1 MVRLRGFGI
10 FVFAG
15 FMMLA
20 GQVAYAEKYAFLDV
34 AKTFDEYQ
42 KTKDNDAKLQ
52 EVGKEKEDARN
63 KIVEEIRRMKDELE
77 LLNDAAKTEKQESI
91 NTKVRELQ
99 EFDTAARRELGEKRR
114 VVVQEIFSDM
124 DVVVQEY
131 GKKNGYDFI
140 INDKALLYK
149 TEKFDI
155 SADILKELNKR
166 YKP

>member
-1 MVRLRGFGI
+1 MVRLRSFGI
-10 FVFAG
+10 LVFVG
-15 FMMLA
+15 FMTLA
-20 GQVAYAEKYAFLDV
+20 GQTAYAEKYAFLDV
-34 AKTFDEYQ
+34 AKVFDEYQ

-52 EVGKEKEDARN
+52 ESGKEKEDARN

-99 EFDTAARRELGEKRR
+99 EFDTVARRELGEKRR

-124 DVVVQEY
+124 DAVVQEY

-149 TEKFDI
+149 TDKFDV